1 LNAIR
6 RGAVTQQNTV
16 QYMNIS
22 KADYI
27 SDSAEARSFLVD
39 NGFQVHL
46 EDEMT
51 YHSQDSGVRGF
62 NPFTS
67 AILIAA
73 IVAMSLLVVFLMMR
87 RRRRKL
93 EKKPLTEN

>member
-1 LNAIR
+1 
-6 RGAVTQQNTV
+6 
-16 QYMNIS
+16 MNIS
-22 KADYI
+22 KVDYI
-27 SDSAEARSFLVD
+27 ADSAAARSFLVD
-39 NGFQVHL
+39 NGFQVQL
-46 EDEMT
+46 EDEMV
-51 YHSQDSGVRGF
+51 YLSQDSGVRGF

-93 EKKPLTEN
+93 EKQKPPTEN